1 MQAILCRQWGPP
13 EALRLEEIAPPA
25 LPPTGVRIRVAAAGV
40 NFADLLMIAGKYQ
53 KKPPFPFTPGLEI
66 AGTVVECGKAVQGF
80 SKGQRVMA
88 VVGHGGFA
96 EEAVA
101 EATAVFP
108 IPDRMDFTVAAGFP
122 VAYGT
127 SHGALAWRAAL
138 QPGETLLVHGAAGGV
153 GLTAVEIG
161 KTMGARVIA
170 TASTAEK
177 LELAIAHDADDGINS
192 RTEDIRTRVKEL
204 TDGRGADVVYDPV
217 GGAIFDAS
225 LRATA
230 WGGRILVIGFAS
242 GDVPQI
248 PANVLLVKNVT
259 VHGYVW
265 GSYVTRTPARV
276 QASFKTLLCWWEEGR
291 LKPHISKTLPLKAA
305 GEALNLLKT
314 RRATGKVVLVPK
326 AE

>member
-1 MQAILCRQWGPP
+1 MQAILCQQWGPP
-13 EALRLEEIAPPA
+13 EALRLEDIAPPA
-25 LPPTGVRIRVAAAGV
+25 LSPTGVRIRVAAAGI
-40 NFADLLMIAGKYQ
+40 NFADLLLIAGKYQ
-53 KKPPFPFTPGLEI
+53 EKPAFPFTPGLEI
-66 AGTVVECGKAVQGF
+66 AGTIMECGKAVQAF

-108 IPDRMDFTVAAGFP
+108 IPDQMPFPIAAGFP

-161 KTMGARVIA
+161 KAMGARVIA
-170 TASTAEK
+170 TASTAAK
-177 LELAIAHDADDGINS
+177 LELAVAHGADDGINS

-204 TDGRGADVVYDPV
+204 TDGRGVDVVYDPV

-225 LRATA
+225 LRVTA

-259 VHGYVW
+259 VHGHVW
-265 GSYVTRTPARV
+265 GSYVTHTPARV
-276 QASFKTLLCWWEEGR
+276 QDSFKTLLRWWEEDR
-291 LKPHISKTLPLKAA
+291 LKPHVSKTLPLEAA

-314 RRATGKVVLVPK
+314 RQATGKVVLIPK

>member
-53 KKPPFPFTPGLEI
+53 EKPPFPFTPGLEI

-161 KTMGARVIA
+161 KALGATVIA
-170 TASTAEK
+170 TAGSADK
-177 LELAIAHDADDGINS
+177 LEVARAHGADHLINY
-192 RTEDIRTRVKEL
+192 RDEDIRQAIKGL
-204 TDGRGADVVYDPV
+204 TDGRGADVIYDPV
-217 GGAIFDAS
+217 GGDVFDAS
-225 LRATA
+225 LRSIA
-230 WGGRILVIGFAS
+230 WEGRLLVVGFAS
-242 GDVPQI
+242 GRIPQA
-248 PANVLLVKNVT
+248 PANYLLVKNCAVMG
-259 VHGYVW
+259 VFW
-265 GSYVTRTPARV
+265 GAYRHRDPRV
-276 QASFKTLLCWWEEGR
+276 IDDAMAELLDWYAVGK
-291 LKPHISKTLPLKAA
+291 LKPLVSQTYDLAEA
-305 GEALNLLKT
+305 GTAMADMRA
-314 RRATGKVVLVPK
+314 RRSTGKLVLTTGRG
-326 AE
+326 

>member
-13 EALRLEEIAPPA
+13 ETLRLEEIAPPA
-25 LPPTGVRIRVAAAGV
+25 LSPTGVRIRVAAAGI
-40 NFADLLMIAGKYQ
+40 NFADLLLITGKYQ
-53 KKPPFPFTPGLEI
+53 EKPAFPFTPGLEI

-80 SKGQRVMA
+80 STGQRVMA
-88 VVGHGGFA
+88 VVGQGGFA

-101 EATAVFP
+101 EAAAVFP
-108 IPDRMDFTVAAGFP
+108 IPDQMPFTIAAGFP

-127 SHGALAWRAAL
+127 SHGALAWRALL

-161 KTMGARVIA
+161 KATGARVIA
-170 TASTAEK
+170 TASTAAK
-177 LELAIAHDADDGINS
+177 LELAIAHGADDGINS

-217 GGAIFDAS
+217 GGTVFDAS

-248 PANVLLVKNVT
+248 PANVMLVKNVT

-276 QASFKTLLCWWEEGR
+276 QASFKTLLRWWEEGR
-291 LKPHISKTLPLKAA
+291 LKPHISKTLPLEGA

-314 RRATGKVVLVPK
+314 RQATGKVVLIPK